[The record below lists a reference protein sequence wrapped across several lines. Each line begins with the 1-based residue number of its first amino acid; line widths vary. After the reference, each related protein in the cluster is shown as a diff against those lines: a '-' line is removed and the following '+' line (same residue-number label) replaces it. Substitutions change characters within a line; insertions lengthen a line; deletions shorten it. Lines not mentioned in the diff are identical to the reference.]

1 MLDTSEYPRSAVFG
15 HTEDNV
21 SSRLQGVIND
31 LADEA
36 PRPLGETIARF
47 AASVARV
54 VAKSRKDDTES
65 ESGGS
70 DGYDAFEDY
79 DDVGTAP
86 DSPCEL
92 PKLQQYVDVDSLF
105 LWLANSLAE
114 TSWISS
120 PLGIDLGLFALAG
133 MTLFYPC
140 PCQSLTLRSL
150 SLLGL

>member
-1 MLDTSEYPRSAVFG
+1 MKDLSRCTSRTVSWRTSAPSRCSYLVRRTHRSTLGCSQNLPDTSEYPRSALFG

-21 SSRLQGVIND
+21 SSRLQEVIND

-36 PRPLGETIARF
+36 PRPLGEAIARF

-86 DSPCEL
+86 ESTLDMVS
-92 PKLQQYVDVDSLF
+92 LQQYVF
-105 LWLANSLAE
+105 M
-114 TSWISS
+114 
-120 PLGIDLGLFALAG
+120 GFGLMG
-133 MTLFYPC
+133 Y
-140 PCQSLTLRSL
+140 
-150 SLLGL
+150 